1 MHATHTPPFASPP
14 EPPPAAFDVVLPD
27 ALGHPAL
34 GFRDGTWFRI
44 GHAHPPRPV
53 AARNAILGHPD
64 AAGPIVQI
72 MCWWIREHPGD
83 RHAVDLATELALL
96 VGDMSRSIPT
106 PRMPAGPRE
115 CLPAAR
121 DGWEVFVEVTPRP
134 DEIAPAE
141 RPHVPAEPRAIAPPE
156 RDALPAGPEALRPA
170 VRALPPALPARSGR
184 W

>member
-72 MCWWIREHPGD
+72 MCWWMREHPGD

-106 PRMPAGPRE
+106 PRMPGDY
-115 CLPAAR
+115 LPAPRDAR
-121 DGWEVFVEVTPRP
+121 EPWAGFREAAAR
-134 DEIAPAE
+134 PAE
-141 RPHVPAEPRAIAPPE
+141 IGAAAAPE
-156 RDALPAGPEALRPA
+156 RGALPAGPEALRPA
-170 VRALPPALPARSGR
+170 VRALPPAPPARSGR